1 MRRPATPETALYA
14 PVKRYLE
21 RLGFT
26 VKGEVCGCDLVAL
39 RGEEPPIVV
48 IGELKSAFSLEL
60 VLQGVNRTA
69 ACDEIWLAVPV
80 TGRAGRLRDPR
91 VHKLCRFLGFGLLG
105 VSPAGSV
112 EVLVEPK
119 PWRPRRDPNRRARLV
134 QEHRG
139 RIGDPALGGSTKV
152 PIMTAYRQ
160 QALACAASLAGGPRR
175 TRELRSVVP
184 NASNILL
191 SNVYGW
197 FTRIERGV
205 YALTP
210 EGTSALARWPQP
222 VMHAVM
228 SANSRMQHHQH
239 SAVPTPIGVAR
250 EQRHSSSLDPP

>member
-69 ACDEIWLAVPV
+69 ACDEVWLAVRAA
-80 TGRAGRLRDPR
+80 GRAGRVRDPR

-105 VSPAGSV
+105 VWSSGFV

-119 PWRPRRDPNRRARLV
+119 PWRPRRDSP
-134 QEHRG
+134 
-139 RIGDPALGGSTKV
+139 
-152 PIMTAYRQ
+152 TAYRQ

-175 TRELRSVVP
+175 TREIRSVVP
-184 NASNILL
+184 NASSILL
-191 SNVYGW
+191 RNVYGW

-239 SAVPTPIGVAR
+239 SAVPTPVGVAR
-250 EQRHSSSLDPP
+250 EQRHSSSLDPT